1 MESKSS
7 AKMKVI
13 KMGSLTSSYEDAGI
27 SAPYNPYKKHLR
39 IFPSHFRQTI
49 GKGYTVNTPT

>member
-1 MESKSS
+1 MS

-39 IFPSHFRQTI
+39 IFPSHYRQTI